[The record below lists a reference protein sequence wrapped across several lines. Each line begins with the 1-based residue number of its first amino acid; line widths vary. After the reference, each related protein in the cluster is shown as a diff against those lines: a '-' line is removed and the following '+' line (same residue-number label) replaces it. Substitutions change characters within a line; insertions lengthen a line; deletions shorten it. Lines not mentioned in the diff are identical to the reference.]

1 MIHKSTCLGRNVE
14 YFECEKLM
22 DCSLL
27 LNFFS
32 LRIHVSLF
40 NPLSLCYSECE
51 SSPDGKAST
60 LVLLRETEAKQRLY

>member
-1 MIHKSTCLGRNVE
+1 MMHKSTFWGKYAE

-27 LNFFS
+27 FNFFS

-40 NPLSLCYSECE
+40 NPLSLCYSNVKE
-51 SSPDGKAST
+51 SSPDGKALS
-60 LVLLRETEAKQRLY
+60 VACFKRTEGK